1 MMNDVFTPSAF
12 TLSSLTA
19 QINNLVYAPMR
30 LSGLFE
36 ESGIATTSAAIDI
49 EDGVLSLVDVAPR
62 VPADPDILFYGHWLE
77 TAHMLRVI
85 RGEEEP
91 IIRREEVLNTIR
103 ALEALYHSSDLGREI
118 VLD

>member
-36 ESGIATTSAAIDI
+36 ESGIATTSAAI
-49 EDGVLSLVDVAPR
+49 GTGLALPCRPR
-62 VPADPDILFYGHWLE
+62 PHAGAVG
-77 TAHMLRVI
+77 
-85 RGEEEP
+85 GE
-91 IIRREEVLNTIR
+91 RL
-103 ALEALYHSSDLGREI
+103 
-118 VLD
+118 